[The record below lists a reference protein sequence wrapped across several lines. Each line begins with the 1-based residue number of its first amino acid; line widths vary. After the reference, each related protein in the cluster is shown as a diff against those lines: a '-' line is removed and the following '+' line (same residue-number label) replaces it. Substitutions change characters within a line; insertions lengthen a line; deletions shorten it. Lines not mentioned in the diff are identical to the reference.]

1 MGKFET
7 NERTNLIYIMTLSHS
22 TILKQFGHLLAA
34 NVKFTGNILKL
45 KPLFKSKNSFEF
57 AKYITPGFG
66 PGII

>member
-1 MGKFET
+1 
-7 NERTNLIYIMTLSHS
+7 MTLSHS

-45 KPLFKSKNSFEF
+45 KPLFKSKNSFEL